1 MIEKCK
7 IHAVKEVLETI
18 KRSKT
23 QISMETL
30 MESRVISALDGVLNP
45 KTFEITEHSPD
56 YLTTTKLPFNF
67 KSDSNNN
74 KLCSCF
80 NFNNSYWR
88 SDYCSFHM

>member
-1 MIEKCK
+1 
-7 IHAVKEVLETI
+7 
-18 KRSKT
+18 
-23 QISMETL
+23 

-74 KLCSCF
+74 KLWNHILTIIDPEDINKKINKALNQDSKINIF
-80 NFNNSYWR
+80 ESKVNGQREIVGKNFFIN
-88 SDYCSFHM
+88 